1 MSADN
6 YWLVRKHEGKY
17 ILSMEFMS
25 GDGYSPIDDA
35 IKRYGLFNTLADVHV
50 EMNKPE
56 EYEWGNS
63 PIYPEYGTIYN
74 FPTRVVEEDYIT
86 QLHKLAADA
95 IDLAA
100 NLTYWMHSD
109 DDAILALRARKI
121 KLEENH
127 ESK

>member
-6 YWLVRKHEGKY
+6 YWLVRKKDGKY
-17 ILSMEFMS
+17 VLSMEFMS
-25 GDGYSPIDDA
+25 DDEVTPMENSA
-35 IKRYGLFNTLADVHV
+35 VRREFTSLAEVHAAMGKEV
-50 EMNKPE
+50 E
-56 EYEWGNS
+56 YDWGHGS
-63 PIYPEYGTIYN
+63 IYTEYGIVYD
-74 FPTRVVEEDYIT
+74 FPTRTVEQDYLD

-100 NLTYWMHSD
+100 NLTYWTHSN

-127 ESK
+127 EA